1 MNDRLYKMLKSSA
14 EADIAKAELSLNLL
28 SEKAVGIGDHSTDD
42 FYKNAEAALSM
53 LADAYDR
60 LDALEKHTK
69 RDTIG
74 DIGLE

>member
-1 MNDRLYKMLKSSA
+1 MIKSSA

-28 SEKAVGIGDHSTDD
+28 SEKAVGIGDHSTED